1 MQFSWVRRARKLQ
14 SITSATLKLPGMPRY
29 LRLPLLLPLPLLLL
43 LVLRHLQWGNF
54 KKAAKLGHFKSLEAE
69 VPTKAIGQKGCQNH
83 KTQRGQQEKMRS
95 GVKGLRTSCSTHRNQ
110 KPTHF
115 RQRVGNARVCLRRGG
130 KCRYLHVQILIEMGI
145 TTVAAGA

>member
-1 MQFSWVRRARKLQ
+1 MATMACQATAASLCIRGGQGAGTGGKCNYSTMQFSWVRRARKLQ

-29 LRLPLLLPLPLLLL
+29 LRLRLHLPLPLLLPLLFLLL

-83 KTQRGQQEKMRS
+83 KAQGGNKRS
-95 GVKGLRTSCSTHRNQ
+95 
-110 KPTHF
+110 
-115 RQRVGNARVCLRRGG
+115 
-130 KCRYLHVQILIEMGI
+130 
-145 TTVAAGA
+145 